1 MKNRRLASSFLVCFS
16 CFAQTPPA
24 FDVASVRLTT
34 PGNVGP
40 PSRTS
45 ADSLT
50 MRNISL
56 RNCIQVAYQL
66 PEAQVTGPDWM
77 NDVRLDIVAKAA
89 GPVGEKQ
96 LFVML
101 RTLLAERMGVIAH
114 VERKEVAVY
123 ALTLSKGGPKF
134 SETTS
139 EGPPDFSKDKTGT
152 NAKRVSMSEF
162 ARVLSQGFGRPFVD
176 ATGLKGRYDI
186 RIETI
191 SYTAAAPSDAMDG
204 VGIMVT
210 ALQEQLGIKVESR
223 KDNVDMLIVDHAEK
237 TPTEN

>member
-1 MKNRRLASSFLVCFS
+1 MTNGRR
-16 CFAQTPPA
+16 
-24 FDVASVRLTT
+24 
-34 PGNVGP
+34 
-40 PSRTS
+40 
-45 ADSLT
+45 
-50 MRNISL
+50 
-56 RNCIQVAYQL
+56 
-66 PEAQVTGPDWM
+66 PELQA
-77 NDVRLDIVAKAA
+77 
-89 GPVGEKQ
+89 
-96 LFVML
+96 
-101 RTLLAERMGVIAH
+101 LLAERMGVIAH
-114 VERKEVAVY
+114 IERKEVAVY

-191 SYTAAAPSDAMDG
+191 SYTTAAPSDAMDA

-223 KDNVDMLIVDHAEK
+223 KDTVDMLIVDHAEK
-237 TPTEN
+237 IPTEN